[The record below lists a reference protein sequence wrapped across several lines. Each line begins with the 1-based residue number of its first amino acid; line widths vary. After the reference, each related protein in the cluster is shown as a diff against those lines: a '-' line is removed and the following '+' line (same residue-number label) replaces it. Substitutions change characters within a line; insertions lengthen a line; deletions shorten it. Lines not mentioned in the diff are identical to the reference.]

1 MLSLIHLNGSL
12 HIRKETDKENLF
24 VKMTK
29 RNLVEAL
36 GKHCPNDLHF
46 LTKKEL
52 ISKCRF
58 NGKAL
63 SQVL

>member
-1 MLSLIHLNGSL
+1 MVKLVLLNGSL
-12 HIRKETDKENLF
+12 HIRKETDKNSSF

-36 GKHCPNDLHF
+36 GKHCPNDAHF

-52 ISKCRF
+52 ISRCRF
-58 NGKAL
+58 DEQEL